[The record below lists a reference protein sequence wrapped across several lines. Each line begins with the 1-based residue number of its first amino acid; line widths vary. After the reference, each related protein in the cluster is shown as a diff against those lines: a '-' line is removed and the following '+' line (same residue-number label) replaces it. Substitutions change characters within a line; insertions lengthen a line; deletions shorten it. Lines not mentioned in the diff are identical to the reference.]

1 MKRVGDKNV
10 IVLPTSM
17 HHNIIRKK
25 THDNGHFGVKKM
37 SENIQNEYYIPKLRE
52 KIEKYI
58 SCCVP
63 CILAEKK
70 RGKKEGDEFMLIPK
84 GDVPL
89 STYHVDHL
97 GPITMTSKLYKHL
110 FVVVDGF
117 SKFVWIYPTKTTN
130 TKEVLEKL
138 QSQQKVFGN
147 PCRIISDRGS
157 AFTSD
162 DFQNYCREEDIE
174 NILITMGVPRGNGQV
189 ERINRIIIPI
199 LTKLSHDHPDKWF
212 KYVSRV
218 QIAINST
225 YQRSVG
231 ASPFEILFGV
241 KMRRKE
247 NPELLSLIEVE
258 SVVTFDEGRR
268 ELRKLAQENISRV

>member
-10 IVLPTSM
+10 IVLPASM
-17 HHNIIRKK
+17 HHNIIRK

-58 SCCVP
+58 NCYVP
-63 CILAEKK
+63 YILAEKK
-70 RGKKEGDEFMLIPK
+70 RGKKEGELMRIPK

-110 FVVVDGF
+110 FVIVDGF

-138 QSQQKVFGN
+138 RSQQKVFGN

-162 DFQNYCREEDIE
+162 DFQNYCREENIE
-174 NILITMGVPRGNGQV
+174 HILITTGVSRGNGQV
-189 ERINRIIIPI
+189 ER
-199 LTKLSHDHPDKWF
+199 
-212 KYVSRV
+212 
-218 QIAINST
+218 
-225 YQRSVG
+225 G
-231 ASPFEILFGV
+231 
-241 KMRRKE
+241 
-247 NPELLSLIEVE
+247 
-258 SVVTFDEGRR
+258 
-268 ELRKLAQENISRV
+268 